1 MRKILNNW
9 HSNTKKPERIM
20 AKKKKKT
27 NRIVI
32 KDNAL
37 VIPMLISLAFF
48 LIVHMAAG
56 SGLKGISMFMSIVA
70 LLFVA
75 VRFKSFA
82 SRVRFPF
89 VIMFLYFLF
98 CGISTLYAVSG
109 KFAMQEFYK
118 MLIAFDF
125 ILIFTC
131 IVPEGKEAGG
141 RWMSIFVE
149 GYSFLM
155 SIVSIDLI
163 STRWIS
169 TAFVSVFKLF
179 SNAYGSLKGVESGVR
194 IISINSTP
202 NVFAAILSVG
212 ILITLGLI
220 KNAETKKERN
230 IHIAA
235 LFVQTMG
242 FVLSFSMGAT
252 AALAIAFI
260 VYLFIENKEKKISQ
274 IYLMIMVVAVCVG
287 LAMIISQ
294 TSFAAWDG
302 FDIIPTLLTIVG
314 AAIVCVIDYFF
325 GEKISDFFSGKKKVT
340 IIGLSSLVALVFVFI
355 ILAVSIT
362 GPATIGTSPA
372 LRRAS
377 YPAPGEYTIEYE
389 SEKPITIKIMSQN
402 KEETIMHTETVLYSG
417 NADKAKFTV
426 PDDTLVVY
434 FEIRGKETTKVSRV
448 SYVSTDGKKTDLPLK
463 YYLLPSFISNR
474 IQGIW
479 ANENVIQ
486 RTVFWEDG
494 LKLFARSPIFG
505 RGLGGYQNG
514 IIGAQT
520 FFYET
525 KYAHNHYVESL
536 ADTGIVGFILFVGSL
551 VVSFIAVIRELKK
564 REEGHSLAPILCVA
578 LIFMTLHA
586 AFEVNFSYYSFIPI
600 GWLVI
605 HMISTCCGDSFPVDL
620 KKLFKNIT
628 AIACILFVVL
638 FTVLLGM
645 NISADNITA
654 KEKTTIGL
662 QKAAAIDPFEWADHM
677 TSYVH
682 TVTPAKVNDEINKQ
696 AMEYA
701 ERLEKVD
708 SNTIPLIL
716 ARFYFSRN
724 MVDKGFDMIYKYA
737 MYSASYAKKWDE
749 SFEAINTY
757 YKAVTSNEDK
767 AKYVEKAVWIANTM
781 ADWNNSNMG
790 NIEVSG
796 STKTIITNM
805 YRTYADSLLGQSDE
819 KGFEVLKQYVSCLR
833 QSSAMSAVNE
843 LIEKHKDNF
852 GSGIAETKLSE
863 IKALYESYKN

>member
-1 MRKILNNW
+1 MHSSIENN
-9 HSNTKKPERIM
+9 KM

-37 VIPMLISLAFF
+37 LVPILISLAFF

-56 SGLKGISMFMSIVA
+56 IGLKGVSMFISIVA
-70 LLFVA
+70 LIFVA
-75 VRFKSFA
+75 VRFKAFA

-89 VIMFLYFLF
+89 VVMFLYFLL
-98 CGISTLYAVSG
+98 CGISTFYAVSG

-118 MLIAFDF
+118 ILIAFDF
-125 ILIFTC
+125 ILIFTS

-141 RWMSIFVE
+141 RWMSVFIE
-149 GYSFLM
+149 GYSFFL

-169 TAFVSVFKLF
+169 TPFTAFFSLF
-179 SNAYGSLKGVESGVR
+179 TTTYNSIKGIESGVR
-194 IISINSTP
+194 ITSINNTP
-202 NVFAAILSVG
+202 NVFAAIVCIG
-212 ILITLGLI
+212 IFMTLGLV
-220 KNAETKKERN
+220 KNAQTKKERN
-230 IHIAA
+230 VHIAA

-252 AALAIAFI
+252 AAFVAAFI

-274 IYLMIMVVAVCVG
+274 IYLMILVVAVCVG
-287 LAMIISQ
+287 FAMIISQ
-294 TSFAAWDG
+294 TSFTAWNG
-302 FDIIPTLLTIVG
+302 FDIVPTLLTIIG

-340 IIGLSSLVALVFVFI
+340 IIGLSSLAALVFVFI

-362 GPATIGTSPA
+362 GPAIVSSTPA

-377 YPAPGEYTIEYE
+377 YPDPGEYTIEYE

-402 KEETIMHTETVLYSG
+402 KEETIMHTETILYSG
-417 NADKAKFTV
+417 NADGAKFTV

-434 FEIRGKETTKVSRV
+434 FEIRAKETSKVSRV

-505 RGLGGYQNG
+505 RGLGGFQNG

-536 ADTGIVGFILFVGSL
+536 TDTGIIGFILFVGSL
-551 VVSFIAVIRELKK
+551 VVSFIAVIRELRKK
-564 REEGHSLAPILCVA
+564 EEGHSLAPILCVA

-605 HMISTCCGDSFPVDL
+605 NTISTCCGDSFPLDL
-620 KKLFKNIT
+620 KKIFKNIT
-628 AIACILFVVL
+628 AVACILFVVL

-645 NISADNITA
+645 NIRADNITK
-654 KEKTTIGL
+654 KEKTTTGL

-682 TVTPAKVNDEINKQ
+682 TVTSAKVSDEINNQ

-724 MVDKGFDMIYKYA
+724 MVDKGFDMIYKYV

-749 SFEAINTY
+749 SFEAIDKY
-757 YKAVTSNEDK
+757 YKETTDEAEKT
-767 AKYVEKAVWIANTM
+767 KYVEKTIWIANTM
-781 ADWNNSNMG
+781 ADWNNNNMG

-796 STKTIITNM
+796 TSKTIITNM
-805 YRTYADSLLGQSDE
+805 FHSYADSLLKQSDE
-819 KGFEVLKQYVSCLR
+819 KGFEVLMQYVKCLR
-833 QSSAMSAVNE
+833 SSSAMSAVNE
-843 LIEKHKDNF
+843 LIEKYKDNF
-852 GSGIAETKLSE
+852 GEDLSESKLSE
-863 IKALYESYKN
+863 IKAQYETYKN